1 MSLPS
6 EIIVMKF
13 GGSVL
18 EDEKSMA
25 RAAALVN
32 NAQRKGF
39 GVVVVVSAM
48 KGVTDRLLSM
58 SKKLNPNAS
67 PRMLDDVLSVGERTS
82 ARLFATALAAYDIEA
97 EVIDPDSRYWP
108 IVTDSRHQDASPIV
122 EETKRKSA
130 ELVLPLLR
138 EGKVPVIC
146 GFVGRAANG
155 DVTTLG
161 RGGSDTTAVL
171 LGSSLGAKEVILIKD
186 VEGVFSSDPDRVSD
200 PRLVEELW
208 GEEASLLASGGAK
221 FLHSKALKYKSDNL
235 KIRVTSIERVDSGT
249 VIHGELP
256 DLQLEVHPEE
266 VTMLTI
272 VGVTSP
278 RDCLTVVHEMIEA
291 SKATLLTMSF
301 EATSILLY
309 VAGGN
314 NPLETI
320 HNAMV
325 GRGLGKAVSSYEG
338 LTMIA
343 VKGSGLETQPGL
355 IQRVTQPLARA
366 GVNVYGM
373 VTISSSI
380 RVFVS
385 SEKAIEAAEMIKSAL
400 LVDK

>member
-1 MSLPS
+1 LSLPS
-6 EIIVMKF
+6 EIIVIKF

>member
-1 MSLPS
+1 
-6 EIIVMKF
+6 MKF